1 MTFDQNF
8 SSAGAGTPPWVLVV
22 DDDEPIRQVMV
33 GFLRETG
40 VEVVDAVDAA
50 SALVILGKRPT
61 EPLIVFVDVVMPG
74 MDGLTLSR
82 RLRSTLKSARIVLMS
97 GQTSR
102 KSWWPADLQAIPFLD
117 KPFRHSE
124 LVEMV
129 RQARAE
135 TDET

>member
-1 MTFDQNF
+1 MTSEQDF
-8 SSAGAGTPPWVLVV
+8 SPTAITAPDWVLVV
-22 DDDEPIRQVMV
+22 DDEESIRQVMV

-82 RLRSTLKSARIVLMS
+82 KLRTTLKTARVVLMS

-102 KSWWPADLQAIPFLD
+102 KSWWPADLRELPFLD

-124 LVEMV
+124 IMALLRE
-129 RQARAE
+129 ARERKAP
-135 TDET
+135 

>member
-1 MTFDQNF
+1 MTFDQNI
-8 SSAGAGTPPWVLVV
+8 SSAGADTLPWVLVV
-22 DDDEPIRQVMV
+22 DDEESIRQIMV

-50 SALVILGKRPT
+50 SALVILGKRLT

-82 RLRSTLKSARIVLMS
+82 KLRATLKTARIVLMS

-102 KSWWPADLQAIPFLD
+102 KSWWPADLREIPFLD

-129 RQARAE
+129 RLARAE
-135 TDET
+135 NDGA